1 MNDYP
6 NMTPPPEINDRD
18 AELIS
23 AYIDGML
30 SAEEQAQFE
39 ARLQRENSLRREL
52 EAIQRTVNAIHALPV
67 LKAPRDFTLDPSV
80 VRRPDAT
87 KKIIDMRPQR
97 RLARTW
103 YPLAMVAS
111 LLVVFVGVF
120 AILSNQTSPTAPGN
134 SVEVAALP
142 TNDATEAAR
151 SASNLATTDDNP
163 TPDHQMERS
172 FESEATGMAESLPA
186 VAATRTMPGTSA
198 LNTGP
203 TQGNVMPGVGRG
215 GGQSGGADGALPAD
229 IVPTYIDPLMYD
241 PPPDADD
248 SAGAMNMP
256 VPPVPDADAP
266 GEDDVTTFGFGTDD
280 ADDVDDESARTMMQ
294 PPVNDEAE
302 SEEMAEE
309 SADLFAQSAE
319 MADAVEA
326 PTPAPFQR
334 LAQLINTVIELLTA
348 IISNTP

>member
-30 SAEEQAQFE
+30 SAEEQTQFE
-39 ARLQRENSLRREL
+39 ARLQRESSLRREL
-52 EAIQRTVNAIHALPV
+52 EAVQRTVNAIHALPV

-80 VRRPDAT
+80 VQRPDST

-120 AILSNQTSPTAPGN
+120 AIISNQTNPKEPAD
-134 SVEVAALP
+134 SVEIAALA
-142 TNDATEAAR
+142 TNDATTAAS
-151 SASNLATTDDNP
+151 SASNLSTADEEP
-163 TPDHQMERS
+163 TPDRNMERS
-172 FESEATGMAESLPA
+172 FESEATGIAESLPA
-186 VAATRTMPGTSA
+186 IAATRTLPSGESA

-203 TQGNVMPGVGRG
+203 TQGNMMPGGRG
-215 GGQSGGADGALPAD
+215 GGQSGGQSGGEPPDA
-229 IVPTYIDPLMYD
+229 IMPTYIDPLMYD

-248 SAGAMNMP
+248 GAGARNMP
-256 VPPVPDADAP
+256 VPPAPDADAP
-266 GEDDVTTFGFGTDD
+266 AEDDVTTFGFDPEN
-280 ADDVDDESARTMMQ
+280 ADDEAARTMMQ
-294 PPVNDEAE
+294 PPVNDQVE
-302 SEEMAEE
+302 SEEMAE
-309 SADLFAQSAE
+309 SADVFAQSAE
-319 MADAVEA
+319 IAEAVEA

-334 LAQLINTVIELLTA
+334 LAQLINTVVELLLA
-348 IISNTP
+348 ILSATP